1 MRDRQ
6 GTWHRTCPNYT
17 TDMTQSHRNTTTSDR
32 LTTVLSYGTLVLLIY
47 LVFRIVS
54 PFLVPLAWSAVLAI
68 FFYQLYEKLLKKM
81 SPTMAALVTTL
92 GVTLLLI
99 LPVLPARLYGGR
111 EAIDASARIQGMVR
125 SGTSIIP
132 YSTIERLRVHLPE
145 SLQQID
151 LMDALR
157 QGGEKVASYLAASIG
172 AMLKNLFSF
181 LLNLFI
187 LLFALFFMFRDGD
200 KILDALRH
208 LLPFEKEFEDE
219 MLTESHD
226 LIIASVAVA
235 LLIAGIQGFLGGL
248 AFALTG
254 LPGPVF
260 MGVLI
265 AFFSIVPVVGSAL
278 IWAPAALWLGFTGHW
293 GKALVVLAICAG
305 VAGVADNL
313 VRPLLLRNRTR
324 LNDLLLFI
332 SILGGLEVFGLLGLV
347 AGPTILAAALGVFRV
362 YTEHRDEMEKEAG

>member
-1 MRDRQ
+1 
-6 GTWHRTCPNYT
+6 
-17 TDMTQSHRNTTTSDR
+17 MTQSHRNTTTSDR
-32 LTTVLSYGTLVLLIY
+32 LTTVLSYGTLMLLIY
-47 LVFRIVS
+47 LVFRIVA

-68 FFYQLYEKLLKKM
+68 FFYPAYERLLKKM

-99 LPVLPARLYGGR
+99 LPVLLALLYAAR
-111 EAIDASARIQGMVR
+111 EAIDASARIQTMVR
-125 SGTSIIP
+125 NGTAIIP
-132 YSTIERLRVHLPE
+132 YSTINRLLEHLPE
-145 SLQQID
+145 SVRQLD
-151 LMDALR
+151 VMGALR
-157 QGGEKVASYLAASIG
+157 QGGERVASYLAGSIG
-172 AMLKNLFSF
+172 SMVKNLFSF

-187 LLFALFFMFRDGD
+187 LLFALFFVFRDGD
-200 KILDALRH
+200 RILNALRH
-208 LLPFEKEFEDE
+208 LLPFEKKFEDE
-219 MLTESHD
+219 MLTESRD
-226 LIIASVAVA
+226 LIFASVAVA

-248 AFALTG
+248 AFVLTG
-254 LPGPVF
+254 LPAPVF

-278 IWAPAALWLGFTGHW
+278 IWGPAVLWLGFSGHW
-293 GKALVVLAICAG
+293 GKAIVVLVICAG

-332 SILGGLEVFGLLGLV
+332 GILGGLQVFGLLGLV

-362 YTEHRDEMEKEAG
+362 YTEHRDEMERTAV